1 MNILIL
7 VLYFMILFIL
17 SIFGA
22 HRYYLLYLYNK
33 NKNKKI
39 EPKAKFDEL
48 PGVTIQLP
56 LFNEL
61 YVAERLIN
69 AVCRFD
75 YPKEKMEIQVLD
87 DSTDETQKI
96 VSKVVDKY
104 KKMGFDIKYI
114 HRKNRKGYKA
124 GALDE
129 GLKISKYDYCA
140 IFDAD
145 FIPPRDFLKRTIH
158 YFTDPKIGM
167 VQIRWGHINR
177 KYSLL
182 TEVQSVLLDGHFV
195 IESAVRNKTG
205 RFFNFNGTAGIW
217 RKQAINDGGGW
228 QHDTLTEDLD
238 LSYRVQLKG
247 WNFVYI
253 PDMIAPAELPVNI
266 KAFKTQQHRWA
277 KGAIQTAKKL
287 IPTIFRAK
295 IPLKNK
301 IEAFFHLYSNI
312 AYLFMIPLS
321 ILIFPTVLI
330 RRGLAWNQMILID
343 IPFLLLATFSFSS
356 FYIVAQKQYLKT
368 WSSKIKFLPFVS
380 AIGIG
385 LSVNNAIAVL
395 EGLFD
400 KESEFVRTPKYG
412 VKKSGDD
419 VKTKKYKSKK
429 GYLPYLELL
438 LGLYFTMTV
447 IVSIQK
453 GIYLTIPFLFIF
465 QYGYLYMGLLSLT
478 EGVNFKK
485 IFGIKKKKLDLVK

>member
-7 VLYFMILFIL
+7 VLYFIILFIL

-22 HRYYLLYLYNK
+22 HRYYLLYLYHK
-33 NKNKKI
+33 NKDKKI
-39 EPKAKFDEL
+39 KPKGKFENL

-56 LFNEL
+56 LYNEL

-69 AVCRFD
+69 AVCNFN
-75 YPKEKMEIQVLD
+75 YPKNKMEIQVLD

-96 VSKVVDKY
+96 VLEVVKRY
-104 KKMGFDIKYI
+104 KEKGFDIKYI
-114 HRKNRKGYKA
+114 HRDNRIGYKA

-129 GLKISKYDYCA
+129 GLKVAEYDYCA

-145 FIPPRDFLKRTIH
+145 FIPPKDFLKRTIH
-158 YFTDPKIGM
+158 YFTDSEIGM

-177 KYSLL
+177 NYSLL
-182 TEVQSVLLDGHFV
+182 TEVQTVLLDGHFV
-195 IESAVRNKTG
+195 IESTVRNRTG

-217 RKQAINDGGGW
+217 RKQAIIDGGGW

-238 LSYRVQLKG
+238 LSYRVQLRG
-247 WNFVYI
+247 WKFVYL

-287 IPTIFRAK
+287 IPTIFKAN

-301 IEAFFHLYSNI
+301 IEAFFHLYANI

-321 ILIFPTVLI
+321 VLIFPTVII

-356 FYIVAQKQYLKT
+356 FYIVAQKEYLKT
-368 WSSKIKFLPFVS
+368 WTSKIKFLPFVS

-412 VKKSGDD
+412 VKKNGEE
-419 VKTKKYKSKK
+419 VRTKKYKSKK
-429 GYLPYLELL
+429 GYLPYLELI
-438 LGLYFTMTV
+438 LGLYFTATV
-447 IVSIQK
+447 VVSLMK

-465 QYGYLYMGLLSLT
+465 QYGYLYMAIFSLT
-478 EGVNFKK
+478 EGINFKTLLSK
-485 IFGIKKKKLDLVK
+485 RKNLNLAE